1 MYGKDFWER
10 LDVRRLCA
18 CLQEGEDIPLQSGR
32 TLEERSKSLDERWYQ
47 GLEEYR
53 DMVLQTDWD
62 EEQKPFLTEDLYEPL
77 EDLRWELEYL
87 SFEAGFCAG
96 VKIAGILHL

>member
-1 MYGKDFWER
+1 MCSAYARTCRRGKIFR
-10 LDVRRLCA
+10 FKA
-18 CLQEGEDIPLQSGR
+18 AGR
-32 TLEERSKSLDERWYQ
+32 WKNGQIAWMSVDQ

-53 DMVLQTDWD
+53 EMVLQTDWD

-96 VKIAGILHL
+96 VKVAGILHL